1 MIQFALLLILGSA
14 TIVGY
19 GLFALAELAAR
30 SLRKAKAD
38 ARRGNLAARKA
49 LHAVVCDG
57 LGLVRARRRIA

>member
-30 SLRKAKAD
+30 SLRPG
-38 ARRGNLAARKA
+38 RRSTRSSATASGSSGRDDGRRKTEFNSI
-49 LHAVVCDG
+49 LEIC
-57 LGLVRARRRIA
+57 